1 MKSLSIED
9 EIELMNDTIDSA
21 ISCRGDSGGS
31 YQIRPIKEID
41 NRKSARME
49 IFREKKDKIEYKIHS
64 GSKYGCLVEI
74 DTRVAL
80 IEGESRHYLCEE
92 SILGDS

>member
-1 MKSLSIED
+1 
-9 EIELMNDTIDSA
+9 
-21 ISCRGDSGGS
+21 
-31 YQIRPIKEID
+31 
-41 NRKSARME
+41 ME

-64 GSKYGCLVEI
+64 GSKYGRLVEI